1 MGSAHS
7 HSHRL
12 DHDHLERDAG
22 GKVGAAFPHPSLAAQ
37 RISAAPGF
45 SLLRLSAF
53 ARLGGAL
60 ALVAALWAA
69 VYWALH

>member
-7 HSHRL
+7 HS
-12 DHDHLERDAG
+12 D
-22 GKVGAAFPHPSLAAQ
+22 PLAAQ
-37 RISAAPGF
+37 GSSAAPGF

-53 ARLGGAL
+53 ARVGGAL
-60 ALVAALWAA
+60 ALVAALWAL

>member
-1 MGSAHS
+1 MGPARS

-12 DHDHLERDAG
+12 ADRAP
-22 GKVGAAFPHPSLAAQ
+22 AM
-37 RISAAPGF
+37 PGF

-53 ARLGGAL
+53 ARVSGAL
-60 ALVAALWAA
+60 ALVAALWAS

>member
-7 HSHRL
+7 HSNGL
-12 DHDHLERDAG
+12 VAER
-22 GKVGAAFPHPSLAAQ
+22 VP
-37 RISAAPGF
+37 AAPGF

-53 ARLGGAL
+53 ARVSGAL
-60 ALVAALWAA
+60 ALVVLLWAA

>member
-7 HSHRL
+7 HRL
-12 DHDHLERDAG
+12 AEA
-22 GKVGAAFPHPSLAAQ
+22 
-37 RISAAPGF
+37 RISSAPGF

-53 ARLGGAL
+53 ARVSGAL
-60 ALVAALWAA
+60 TLVAALWAS

>member
-1 MGSAHS
+1 MALAQSHSDSDLHS
-7 HSHRL
+7 HGKATPRL
-12 DHDHLERDAG
+12 
-22 GKVGAAFPHPSLAAQ
+22 
-37 RISAAPGF
+37 SAAPGF

-60 ALVAALWAA
+60 ALVAGLWAL

>member
-1 MGSAHS
+1 MGLAHS

-12 DHDHLERDAG
+12 DHDSLERDAG
-22 GKVGAAFPHPSLAAQ
+22 GKAVAAFAHPALTAD

-60 ALVAALWAA
+60 ALVAALWAL

>member
-12 DHDHLERDAG
+12 
-22 GKVGAAFPHPSLAAQ
+22 AAD
-37 RISAAPGF
+37 RISAAAAF

-53 ARLGGAL
+53 VRLGGAL
-60 ALVAALWAA
+60 AIVAALWAS